1 VPRRGQ
7 RVFLTFS
14 PTADNT
20 FVSCSERASNGPQ
33 LNAAVELT
41 EVNAVGKKTPS
52 ANASTRV

>member
-1 VPRRGQ
+1 M
-7 RVFLTFS
+7 FLTFS

-41 EVNAVGKKTPS
+41 EVNAVGKKNS
-52 ANASTRV
+52 VG